1 MVEKLL
7 HFAPQRLMLLLNLLA
22 QHLLQLAHFNLF
34 SLRLL
39 TFGLL
44 PGLGLVIHGI
54 LHHTG
59 VLLLS

>member
-1 MVEKLL
+1 
-7 HFAPQRLMLLLNLLA
+7 MLLLNLLA

-54 LHHTG
+54 LHQTG